1 MAEPGLSL
9 ECGSTGSMKIQLFYI
24 YINEITLDIN
34 VNMVYA
40 GFGIT
45 PCTWIKRINNSKE
58 LTVDDYFKILLL

>member
-9 ECGSTGSMKIQLFYI
+9 ECGSTGSIFC
-24 YINEITLDIN
+24 INEIRLDIN

-45 PCTWIKRINNSKE
+45 HAFESN
-58 LTVDDYFKILLL
+58 